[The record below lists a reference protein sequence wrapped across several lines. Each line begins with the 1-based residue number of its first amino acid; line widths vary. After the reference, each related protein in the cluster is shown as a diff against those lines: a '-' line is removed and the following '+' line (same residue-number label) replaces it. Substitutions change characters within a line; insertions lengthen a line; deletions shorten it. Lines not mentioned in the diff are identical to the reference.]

1 MDQAIRL
8 MHIDP
13 CMLIQRGLKSVIEE
27 RLNLSMCEQSSQPLE
42 LFQRWSVLQPDVTLL
57 EISGCGP
64 AIFRCIRK
72 LTCHYPSAVI
82 LIVSSSD
89 DEVDVSRCFQ
99 SGAKGY
105 LLKRACPT
113 QLFNAIY
120 TVFAGGRYFCE
131 QLPAP
136 LSLRSESKQLS
147 PREKEVLRLASLGI
161 QNKNIANDLCISEC
175 TVKTH
180 MTNIFSKLN
189 AISRTEAVS
198 IGLRLGIVRFS

>member
-1 MDQAIRL
+1 MNQSIRL

-13 CMLIQRGLKSVIEE
+13 CMLIQRGLKSMIEE
-27 RLNLSMCEQSSQPLE
+27 RSNFSICEQSSQPLE
-42 LFQRWSVLQPDVTLL
+42 LFQLWSLHQPDVTLL

-82 LIVSSSD
+82 LILSTSN
-89 DEVDVSRCFQ
+89 DEVDVSRSFQ
-99 SGAKGY
+99 AGVRGY
-105 LLKRACPT
+105 LLKTSCPT
-113 QLFNAIY
+113 ELLKAISS
-120 TVFAGGRYFCE
+120 VIDGGRYICE
-131 QLPAP
+131 QLPSP
-136 LSLRSESKQLS
+136 LSRHNEAKQLS
-147 PREKEVLRLASLGI
+147 PREKEVLRLVSLGS

-180 MTNIFSKLN
+180 MTNIFTKLN